1 MSAMDRIL
9 ELTAEVERQIE
20 GGDWAAAAATDAERR
35 GLLVALLDG
44 TEVTALDPRDQ
55 QALQDILRRT
65 TDATAGIGR
74 IKRDLLASTDKLRNA
89 RRALHSYRQNEKPDT
104 AAQLRD

>member
-1 MSAMDRIL
+1 MRAMDRIL

-35 GLLVALLDG
+35 GLLVALLDS
-44 TEVTALDPRDQ
+44 TEVAALDPVDQ
-55 QALQDILRRT
+55 QSLQDILRRT
-65 TDATAGIGR
+65 NDATTGIGC
-74 IKRDLLASTDKLRNA
+74 IKRDLLATTDKLRNA
-89 RRALHSYRQNEKPDT
+89 RRALHSYRQNENKDT